1 MKIDIGIDAD
11 KRQEIASGLSR
22 VLAVALHAI
31 VRSTSCV
38 LPAKAL
44 RPRRSRSVNREVHPK
59 VRAATDALKALNT
72 FSASNPE
79 YEKTTALDALRQRG
93 FARLDAQ
100 G

>member
-1 MKIDIGIDAD
+1 M
-11 KRQEIASGLSR
+11 
-22 VLAVALHAI
+22 
-31 VRSTSCV
+31 
-38 LPAKAL
+38 
-44 RPRRSRSVNREVHPK
+44 NREVHPK